1 MKHILIIFMLIA
13 LNSCSKLD
21 LVPISERNVE
31 GFYKTPSQVNQ
42 ALMGC
47 YNGLREVMVSQQFSY
62 MLTESRSDNT
72 FQSLDYNDGNTSRF
86 TETSLLPILY
96 TGWSNYYNKIQRCNK
111 VLEELKKIE
120 ISDDLARQY
129 EGEAKFIRELLYFDL
144 VRLWGAVP
152 LVTNSISIEDGYKVV
167 RNSEE
172 EIYAQIDQDLTDA
185 ANLLPDVHVNANK
198 GRATKWAAKGFLG
211 KSMVFQSGY
220 PLKKNRWSEA
230 AAIFKEIMDSGQFEF
245 FQSYEDVFKYE
256 NEGGKQSVF
265 SISFKAGVQ
274 GEGNPFPTRNAPNF
288 ISRTL
293 VPFGGSPSMLFVS
306 AELVDSFEEGD
317 LRRDVAIW
325 REWLNNSNEIVGTMP
340 FSKKYL
346 NGPVIAAN
354 DWDIDWIALRYDDIL
369 MLYAES
375 LNEIEYNAGGEA
387 FTIMNDFRKRA
398 GLKAM
403 TATEVANQA
412 QFRLWVEN
420 ERRWEF
426 CFENQ
431 RWFDL
436 VRTDRALD
444 VMKEFL
450 GKYGLADNIQSR
462 DRYYYPIPQRVIDV
476 NSNIKQNNGY
486 N

>member
-1 MKHILIIFMLIA
+1 MKHILIIFA
-13 LNSCSKLD
+13 LVAFTGCSKLD
-21 LVPISERNVE
+21 LVPISERSVE
-31 GFYKTPSQVNQ
+31 GFYKTPAQINQ

-47 YNGLREVMVSQQFSY
+47 YNGLRDVLVRQQYSY

-86 TETSLLPILY
+86 TETSLLPVLY
-96 TGWSNYYNKIQRCNK
+96 TGWSNSYNKIQQCNK
-111 VLEELKKIE
+111 VLEELVKIE
-120 ISDDLARQY
+120 IPEALARQY
-129 EGEAKFIRELLYFDL
+129 EGEAKFIRALVYFNL
-144 VRLWGAVP
+144 VRLWGPVP
-152 LVTNSISIEDGYKVV
+152 LVTSSISIQDGYKVV

-172 EIYAQIDQDLTDA
+172 EIYKQIDQDLTDA
-185 ANLLPDVHVNANK
+185 AAVLPDVYDNSNK

-211 KSMVFQSGY
+211 KSLVFQSGY
-220 PLKKNRWSEA
+220 PLKKNKWAAA
-230 AAIFKEIMDSGQFEF
+230 AAILKEVMDSGRFEF
-245 FQSYEDVFKYE
+245 FARYDDVFKYE
-256 NEGGKQSVF
+256 NEAGKQSVF
-265 SISFKAGVQ
+265 SITFKAGVQ

-288 ISRTL
+288 VSKTL
-293 VPFGGSPSMLFVS
+293 VPFGGGPNMLFVS
-306 AELVDSFEEGD
+306 AELVNSFEAGD
-317 LRRDVAIW
+317 LRRDAAIW
-325 REWLNNSNEIVGTMP
+325 REWLNNAGENVASMP

-346 NGPVIAAN
+346 NGAVVAAN

-375 LNEIEYNAGGEA
+375 LNEVGYNPSGEA
-387 FTIMNDFRKRA
+387 FTIMNKIRVRA
-398 GLKAM
+398 GLKAKIG
-403 TATEVANQA
+403 AEVPSQA

-450 GKYGLADNIQSR
+450 GKYGLAANMQSR
-462 DRYYYPIPQRVIDV
+462 DRYFYPVPQQVIDV
-476 NSNIKQNNGY
+476 NSNITQNKGY

>member
-1 MKHILIIFMLIA
+1 MKQFAIIFILLA
-13 LNSCSKLD
+13 FTSCSKLD
-21 LVPISERNVE
+21 LVPVSERSVE
-31 GFYKTPSQVNQ
+31 GFYKTPTQINQ
-42 ALMGC
+42 ALIGC
-47 YNGLREVMVSQQFSY
+47 YSGLRDALVRQQYSY

-86 TETSLLPILY
+86 TETSLLPVLY
-96 TGWSNYYNKIQRCNK
+96 TGWSNSYNKIQRCNK
-111 VLEELKKIE
+111 VLEELANIE
-120 ISDDLARQY
+120 IPEALGKQY
-129 EGEAKFIRELLYFDL
+129 EGEAKFIRALLYFDL
-144 VRLWGAVP
+144 VRLWGPVP
-152 LVTNSISIEDGYKVV
+152 LVTTSISIQDGYKVV

-172 EIYAQIDQDLTDA
+172 EIYQQIDQDLTDA
-185 ANLLPDVHVNANK
+185 ANYLPDVHDNANK

-211 KSMVFQSGY
+211 KSLVFQSGY
-220 PLKKNRWSEA
+220 PLKKNKWAAA
-230 AAIFKEIMDSGQFEF
+230 AAIFKEVMDSGRYEF
-245 FQSYEDVFKYE
+245 FSRYEDVFKYE

-265 SISFKAGVQ
+265 SLTFKSGVQ

-288 ISRTL
+288 VSRTL
-293 VPFGGSPSMLFVS
+293 VPFGGSPNNLFVS
-306 AELVDSFEEGD
+306 TELVNSFETGD

-325 REWLNNSNEIVGTMP
+325 REWINTANENVTTMP

-346 NGPVIAAN
+346 NGPVVAAN
-354 DWDIDWIALRYDDIL
+354 DWDIDWIALRYDDVM

-375 LNEIEYNAGGEA
+375 LNEIGYNASGEA
-387 FTIMNDFRKRA
+387 FAIMNQFRVRA
-398 GLKAM
+398 GLKPK
-403 TATEVANQA
+403 TAAEIPGQA

-450 GKYGLADNIQSR
+450 GKYGLAANMQSR
-462 DRYYYPIPQRVIDV
+462 DRYYYPVPQQVIDV